1 MGASIDNG
9 IHNGIVTRSGH
20 QWLIIANRVL
30 AVIDLS
36 CSGFDLHWLDL
47 KTAGRD
53 LDFASVSSGGEAVTA
68 VLGQNVQMTFEA
80 ISILLPLIREGKV
93 PEA

>member
-1 MGASIDNG
+1 
-9 IHNGIVTRSGH
+9 
-20 QWLIIANRVL
+20 LIIANRVL

-53 LDFASVSSGGEAVTA
+53 LDFASASSGGEAVT
-68 VLGQNVQMTFEA
+68 V
-80 ISILLPLIREGKV
+80 
-93 PEA
+93 

>member
-1 MGASIDNG
+1 
-9 IHNGIVTRSGH
+9 
-20 QWLIIANRVL
+20 
-30 AVIDLS
+30 
-36 CSGFDLHWLDL
+36 
-47 KTAGRD
+47 
-53 LDFASVSSGGEAVTA
+53 LDFASASSGGEAVTA